1 VSWGSAGRWIL
12 WFAVVALVTAVLV
25 PIRSEADQSYIPL
38 VFLLIV
44 LGGSIGAGLRL
55 GFTLATVSFVVMDFF
70 LQPPFGRVFNFG
82 RPTDFTTLA
91 AFYAVAGVASRLL
104 ESARRER
111 DLARQRADEIAA
123 LSHERERLIAEAEHA
138 EALRET
144 ERFRDFVLTS
154 VSHDLRT
161 PLTTIKALAQEEQR
175 TGESRGAEI
184 EQQADTLSRM
194 VGDLLDLSRLRS
206 GAFGVTPELN
216 AAEDVIGAAIRR
228 CEGILDGRRV
238 EAVIDPDAPP
248 LFGTFDFLS
257 TLRILGNLIENALQ
271 VTPRGGR
278 VEVTPRR
285 EGAMVVIEVADRGPG
300 VPTAERDRIFEPFY
314 RPQGSPPD
322 RGRAGLG
329 LAIAQALA
337 HAQGGAVGHRDRTG
351 GGSVFEVALP
361 AADAPL
367 PEGAPLP
374 EEG

>member
-1 VSWGSAGRWIL
+1 MKTLAAARWVI
-12 WFAVVALVTAVLV
+12 WFGVVALVTAVLV
-25 PIRSEADQSYIPL
+25 PVRSEAEQSYIPL

-55 GFTLATVSFVVMDFF
+55 GFALATVSFLVMDFF
-70 LQPPFGRVFNFG
+70 LQVPYGRVLTFG
-82 RPTDFTTLA
+82 RPSDFVTLA
-91 AFYAVAGVASRLL
+91 AFYAVAGVASQLL
-104 ESARRER
+104 ESARSER
-111 DLARQRADEIAA
+111 DLALRRAEEIAA

-175 TGESRGAEI
+175 TGASRGAEI

-228 CEGILDGRRV
+228 SEGILDGRQV
-238 EAVIDPDAPP
+238 EAVIDPDAPA
-248 LFGTFDFLS
+248 LYGSFDFLS

-271 VTPRGGR
+271 VTPPGGL

-285 EGAMVVIEVADRGPG
+285 EGTTVVIAVADRGPG
-300 VPTAERDRIFEPFY
+300 VPEGERARIFEPFY

-337 HAQGGAVGHRDRTG
+337 QAQGGTVGYRERAG

-361 AADAPL
+361 AADTS
-367 PEGAPLP
+367 LP
-374 EEG
+374 EEP